1 MTQKEMQ
8 TLDKLFAEVRELSH
22 KVQNI
27 EDAILGSDYI
37 GEGIKEKTDKN
48 TKDIESINQKFKH
61 FYFFLKMAIQ
71 TKGRLFFDIETSPN
85 IGFFWQSG
93 YKLQVP
99 YTNIIKERAIICIC
113 YKWENDKKVYSLNW
127 DKDQCDKQM
136 LIDFIKIND

>member
-61 FYFFLKMAIQ
+61 F
-71 TKGRLFFDIETSPN
+71 
-85 IGFFWQSG
+85 
-93 YKLQVP
+93 
-99 YTNIIKERAIICIC
+99 
-113 YKWENDKKVYSLNW
+113 
-127 DKDQCDKQM
+127 
-136 LIDFIKIND
+136 